1 MKGVFAMKSFWLCS
15 TFFIASL
22 VTAQNFDINLLKSI
36 NNNRNKSLDPTFQF
50 ISNSVSPL
58 TVGVPIGFVIHAFIR
73 KDSLSKRQAFQMVGT
88 QLISLVLT
96 TSLKYGVNRE
106 RPGVT
111 YSFIEVKSPAGDP
124 SFPSGHTSAS
134 FALATSISM
143 VCPKWYVI
151 VPAYAWATS
160 VAYSRMD
167 LGCHYP
173 TDVLAGAII
182 GSGSAYLNRKL
193 NKILFKK

>member
-1 MKGVFAMKSFWLCS
+1 MKWIIPHKRFLVIVIL
-15 TFFIASL
+15 FISSL
-22 VTAQNFDINLLKSI
+22 GSAQNFDINLLKII

-50 ISNSVSPL
+50 LSNSVTPL
-58 TVGVPIGFVIHAFIR
+58 TVGVPIGYIINALIK
-73 KDSLSKRQAFQMVGT
+73 KDSLSKHQAFQIVGT

-96 TSLKYGVNRE
+96 TSLKYSVNRE

-111 YSFIEVKSPAGDP
+111 YSFIEVKSQTGDP

-134 FALATSISM
+134 FALATSLSM
-143 VCPKWYVI
+143 VCPKWYVV
-151 VPAYAWATS
+151 VPSYAWATS

-173 TDVLAGAII
+173 SDVLVGAII
-182 GSGSAYLNRKL
+182 GSASGYLSYKL
-193 NKILFKK
+193 NKLLFNK